1 MGAPLTT
8 QKEKQ
13 NWITDPGRRRSMRV
27 LLSVPISVNG
37 KTVQNQDFSEE
48 TRTLVVN
55 AHGALISL
63 AAPVVANQTIF
74 VSNNA
79 TEETEE
85 CRIVYLGNTQAGK
98 AQMGVEFLRSGKLI
112 FHLKTGSCRKTEFW
126 QASGNYKLPPSGSQ
140 FNSHATQGQ
149 LGLQQNRGPHYI
161 VSQPHSEAL
170 L

>member
-13 NWITDPGRRRSMRV
+13 NWISDPGRRRSMRV
-27 LLSVPISVNG
+27 LLSVPISVRG
-37 KTVQNQDFSEE
+37 KTAKNQDFNEE

-63 AAPVVANQTIF
+63 AAQVVANQTVF

-79 TEETEE
+79 TQQTQE

-98 AQMGVEFLRSGKLI
+98 AQMGVEFLNPSP
-112 FHLKTGSCRKTEFW
+112 TFW
-126 QASGNYKLPPSGSQ
+126 QIDFPPEDWVVPE
-140 FNSHATQGQ
+140 N
-149 LGLQQNRGPHYI
+149 
-161 VSQPHSEAL
+161 
-170 L
+170 

>member
-13 NWITDPGRRRSMRV
+13 NWISDPGRRRSMRV
-27 LLSVPISVNG
+27 LLSVPILVRG
-37 KTVQNQDFSEE
+37 KTSKNQDFNEE

-63 AAPVVANQTIF
+63 AAQVVANQTVL

-79 TEETEE
+79 TQQTQE

-98 AQMGVEFLRSGKLI
+98 AQMGVEFLNPSP
-112 FHLKTGSCRKTEFW
+112 TFW
-126 QASGNYKLPPSGSQ
+126 QIDFPPEDWVVPE
-140 FNSHATQGQ
+140 N
-149 LGLQQNRGPHYI
+149 
-161 VSQPHSEAL
+161 
-170 L
+170 